1 MTNFDYYLPTRVV
14 FGENSVKEVG
24 RIASQYGKRALVISY
39 DDISFYGD
47 LFQTIHQ
54 SLEEAGITY
63 EELLIIRANPT
74 IAQAKIGIA
83 KAKEMNADVLIGVGG
98 GGVIDCTK
106 VMAAGV
112 KYPYEDIR
120 RMVEYDLKGT
130 IPPEDALPTVM
141 IPTISATGSEMNCC
155 AVITDEIEH
164 RKSGVFSHFLYPK
177 AAIVDPSLSKT
188 LPPYQTAVGGIDIM
202 SHIMECYFNAPDEYN
217 TLLQDNLQTAAART
231 VLATLPVVM
240 EHPDD
245 VQARGVM
252 QWSAALAQNGWLSCG
267 SFQGGP
273 MHQLGHVLSAH
284 YNATHGAAMGAIMVA
299 WIRFFSRRADNQ
311 RYVSFAKDVFGCD
324 VAGMADAIEQMMK
337 DMGIETRISQFG
349 ASETDIDALT
359 QDVVTI
365 SFDQENTLPGARRL
379 TSDEVKEIY
388 RMAF

>member
-1 MTNFDYYLPTRVV
+1 MKNFEYYLPTRVV
-14 FGENSVKEVG
+14 FGEGSVGELG
-24 RIASQYGKRALVISY
+24 RIVSQYGRRALIISY
-39 DDISFYGD
+39 DDVSFYGA

-54 SLEEAGITY
+54 SLEEAGIYY
-63 EELLIIRANPT
+63 EELFIIRANPT
-74 IAQAKIGIA
+74 IAQAKAGIA
-83 KAKEMNADVLIGVGG
+83 KAKEMQADVLIGVGG

-112 KYPYEDIR
+112 KYHCEDIR

-155 AVITDEIEH
+155 AVITDEIQH
-164 RKSGVFSHFLYPK
+164 RKSGVFSPFLYPK

-202 SHIMECYFNAPDEYN
+202 SHIMECYFNAPDDYN
-217 TLLQDNLQTAAART
+217 TRLQDQLQLAAAKT
-231 VLATLPVVM
+231 VLATLPEVM

-252 QWSAALAQNGWLSCG
+252 QWTAALAQNGWLSCG

-284 YNATHGAAMGAIMVA
+284 YNATHGAAMGVIMVA
-299 WIRFFSRRADNQ
+299 WIRFFSRRSDNQ
-311 RYVSFAKDVFGCD
+311 RYVSFAREVYGCD
-324 VAGMADAIEQMMK
+324 VAGMADALEQQLTSL
-337 DMGIETRISQFG
+337 GIETRLRQFG
-349 ASETDIDALT
+349 AKEAELEALT

-379 TSDEVKEIY
+379 TRDEVGEIY